1 MSEPAAVSKPAVPPQ
16 IHSLTGLRFV
26 AAVVVFVTHGAM
38 LFVLKDQGATWMYM
52 FFAGKVGQISLTYF
66 FVLSGFVLTWT
77 HRPGNSVTGFW
88 RRRFFRIYPSHAVTF
103 AAAVVL
109 LWLFGEHQKLGPTL
123 TNLFL
128 LQDWV
133 PDNAYM
139 DSANGVS
146 WSLSAELLFYLAFPV
161 LVAAILKIRANR
173 LWFWVGGTALAVIL
187 VPVASL
193 AWLPDS
199 PQWSWGPASWAQIW
213 FVNVFPVSRLLEFVI
228 GIMLA
233 RMVQTG
239 MRSPLGVTPAVL
251 LVVASYAAQLFL
263 PVHFLFSYAA
273 IQIVPVAL
281 LILALAASDLKGR
294 KSFLNTPAM
303 VYLGN
308 LTFAFY
314 LVHNLVLRFGHR
326 AFGVEPNAYGQLGG
340 PQWSGPVAVAFL
352 AAAFVVS
359 LLLSWVLFVLVER
372 PAVARWSRPAAKR
385 APKTEHQDT
394 SRSEVPVATG
404 S

>member
-1 MSEPAAVSKPAVPPQ
+1 
-16 IHSLTGLRFV
+16 
-26 AAVVVFVTHGAM
+26 M
-38 LFVLKDQGATWMYM
+38 LFVLKDPEASKNYM

-77 HRPGNSVTGFW
+77 HKPGNSVKGFW

-103 AAAVVL
+103 AAAVLL
-109 LWLFGEHQKLGPTL
+109 LWLFDEPQKLGPTL
-123 TNLFL
+123 SNLFL

-173 LWFWVGGTALAVIL
+173 LWFWVGGSALAVIL
-187 VPVASL
+187 IPVVSL

-199 PQWSWGPASWAQIW
+199 PQWSWGPASWTQIW

-228 GIMLA
+228 GILLA
-233 RMVQTG
+233 RIVQTG
-239 MRSPLGVTPAVL
+239 LRSPLGVTPAVL
-251 LVVASYAAQLFL
+251 LVVASYFGQLYL
-263 PVHFLFSYAA
+263 PVHFLYSYAA

-281 LILALAASDLKGR
+281 LILALATSDLKGR
-294 KSFLNTPAM
+294 KSLLNTPAM

-326 AFGVEPNAYGQLGG
+326 AFGLVPNAYGQLGG
-340 PQWSGPVAVAFL
+340 PQWSVPVAVAFL
-352 AAAFVVS
+352 SAAFVAS
-359 LLLSWVLFVLVER
+359 LFLSWVLFVLVER
-372 PAVARWSRPAAKR
+372 PAVSRWSRPAAER
-385 APKTEHQDT
+385 AAKSPRQDAPRT
-394 SRSEVPVATG
+394 DVPVASG